1 MHTETDRD
9 PESIRERKGP
19 REMNRHRD
27 QAKTTL
33 RQREREMER
42 LKGKKSNEN
51 KETGLER

>member
-33 RQREREMER
+33 RQRERDGETER
-42 LKGKKSNEN
+42 Q
-51 KETGLER
+51 KEQ